1 MNKMQDKMTLRH
13 WAKKKIDQ
21 RRPYLFADSAKVN
34 AKLES
39 LIRKYDPK
47 SILFYIPM
55 PHEVDVGKLLQQ
67 ERKKRTIYVPFM
79 VGDSFKM
86 VAYRQ
91 PLIRGRFNILEPKN
105 SFLDIKD
112 VDMMIVPIL
121 GMDKSYRRVGFGK
134 GIYDRFYGRLKRKPL
149 VIFTQTTLCY
159 TSSLVT
165 DDYDIKA
172 DYVVTPKKLIKI

>member
-1 MNKMQDKMTLRH
+1 MNKMKDKMAVRH

-21 RRPYLFADSAKVN
+21 RKPYLFADSAKVN
-34 AKLES
+34 LKLDS
-39 LIRKYDPK
+39 LISQHDPR

-55 PHEVDVGKLLQQ
+55 DHEVDVHKLLVK
-67 ERKKRTIYVPFM
+67 ERKKRKVYAPFM
-79 VGDSFKM
+79 VGNSFKM

-91 PLIRGRFNILEPKN
+91 PLIRGRFNIKEPKN
-105 SFLDIKD
+105 SFLNINE

-121 GMDKSYRRVGFGK
+121 GVDKTYRRVGFGK
-134 GIYDRFYGRLKRKPL
+134 GIYDRFYARLKRKPI
-149 VIFTQTTLCY
+149 VIFIQTTLCY

-172 DYVVTPKKLIKI
+172 DYIVTPKKLIKI